1 MEDGDSSL
9 HSNLLQM
16 RLQGRHRSQ
25 TPSPCEKQ
33 PYSNPRPEGLKAALK
48 ITYNSSTTPV
58 YESKLLY
65 ANCFIIAGF
74 PVAQMVEHG
83 ASNANIMGSIPR
95 ESKSWS
101 NVKL

>member
-1 MEDGDSSL
+1 MKGESL
-9 HSNLLQM
+9 GGLSNV
-16 RLQGRHRSQ
+16 
-25 TPSPCEKQ
+25 
-33 PYSNPRPEGLKAALK
+33 K
-48 ITYNSSTTPV
+48 IVVVVMVFSYDVIVMGVNVGNKCVLRYNSDVLNRVQHRIIVT
-58 YESKLLY
+58 EC
-65 ANCFIIAGF
+65 CFVFYCGFPGF